1 MGTVTSKLLTL
12 PQDGYGAF
20 PSQENDDH
28 NPDRVKPR
36 NILNLGIGTDNL
48 LHSEGH
54 LRYTGS
60 FEITNLTN
68 VTALYN
74 FLSTFSGT
82 HFLQPRAYVARI
94 GIAF

>member
-1 MGTVTSKLLTL
+1 MI
-12 PQDGYGAF
+12 D
-20 PSQENDDH
+20 
-28 NPDRVKPR
+28 
-36 NILNLGIGTDNL
+36 LGVGTDNL

-54 LRYTGS
+54 VRYTAS
-60 FEITNLTN
+60 VQLVNATK

-82 HFLQPRAYVARI
+82 HFLQPRTIIVRV

>member
-1 MGTVTSKLLTL
+1 MLDL
-12 PQDGYGAF
+12 GA
-20 PSQENDDH
+20 
-28 NPDRVKPR
+28 
-36 NILNLGIGTDNL
+36 GTDNL

-54 LRYTGS
+54 VRYTAS
-60 FEITNLTN
+60 IEIGNLTN

-82 HFLQPRAYVARI
+82 HFLQPRTLIAHI